1 MGRPRKFK
9 TPKALETAWEEY
21 KAWCNN
27 QTVLTHEF
35 SAKNS
40 EFVSKELKRCIT
52 CTIEGFCV
60 WAELSRQAFYD
71 TYANN
76 PQFLDIVTRMKEECE
91 IDARTKFELGAVD
104 SRLAAL
110 WMSKYGYGTKTDANI
125 SGAAPVQIVD
135 DIKEE
140 NNHD

>member
-21 KAWCNN
+21 KAWCND

-40 EFVSKELKRCIT
+40 EFVSKELKRSIT

-60 WAELSRQAFYD
+60 WAGLARSHFYD
-71 TYANN
+71 TYAKDER
-76 PQFLDIVTRMKEECE
+76 FRDIVTRMKEECE

-135 DIKEE
+135 DIEE
-140 NNHD
+140 GNHD